1 MPSKKFGAKRSGL
14 VIKRKSS
21 PSNQNE
27 NTELSKEVAWH
38 GEQLDRIQWQNDQ
51 PESDKIALMAAT
63 IAAPHPQMKVEKAV
77 ERAFEIFTSTQR
89 FVRDKIKP
97 SDNENTRQALAS
109 LSIFWRIGAWPS
121 KVDGSPYQDRSFN
134 QFLRLFI
141 PHKND
146 SERQHIYLE
155 FLRDNPGGRKRSD
168 KAAEKLLK
176 EHRGKRFTLSDYEDL
191 SQTIVEWW
199 MNHPKYKRLKFPD
212 GSLGLK
218 AFNKLVGK
226 SKKDEDGEFSS

>member
-27 NTELSKEVAWH
+27 NTEFSKQVAWY
-38 GEQLDRIQWQNDQ
+38 GEQFDRIQWQNDQ
-51 PESDKIALMAAT
+51 PESDKIASMAAT

-77 ERAFEIFTSTQR
+77 ERAFEIFTHNQR

-97 SDNENTRQALAS
+97 SGNENTKQALAS
-109 LSIFWRIGAWPS
+109 LSIFWRIGVWPS
-121 KVDGSPYQDRSFN
+121 KDDGSTYQARSLN

-168 KAAEKLLK
+168 KAAEKLLE
-176 EHRGKRFTLSDYEDL
+176 EHRGKSFTFSDYEDL

-199 MNHPKYKRLKFPD
+199 MNHSKYNRLKFPD
-212 GSLGLK
+212 GSLGQK
-218 AFNKLVGK
+218 ALNIFVGGK
-226 SKKDEDGEFSS
+226 